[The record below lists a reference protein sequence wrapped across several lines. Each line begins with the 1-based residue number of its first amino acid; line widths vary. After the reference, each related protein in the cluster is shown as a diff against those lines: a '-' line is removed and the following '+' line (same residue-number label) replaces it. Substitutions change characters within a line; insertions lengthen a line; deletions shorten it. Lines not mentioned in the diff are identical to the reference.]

1 MRMWLAL
8 ADQRRMFLDPHAR
21 HVGPRTAPTFY
32 LDAGESQEERRLDER
47 VEMTPAIRLLAL
59 AALTGVLFAQ
69 GTGKI
74 PATGNASIETAM
86 DEARDALKS
95 YHAALVSV
103 RDLPGIDAT
112 VRGDSQ
118 IVLSSRNTVAWLRS
132 KVDLEDTVVPSEF
145 EGLVDSLDE
154 CATHAA
160 LSASVLAAGAARTG
174 HERELQ
180 AAMHLVSASEQLR
193 KATNHLRRSLRP
205 YLLSETPAPNV

>member
-1 MRMWLAL
+1 MWLAP
-8 ADQRRMFLDPHAR
+8 ADQRTMLLDPHAR
-21 HVGPRTAPTFY
+21 HVGHRTARTFY
-32 LDAGESQEERRLDER
+32 LDAGESRRRSVGSGGE
-47 VEMTPAIRLLAL
+47 VEMAPAFRLLVL
-59 AALTGVLFAQ
+59 AALTGVVFAQ

-118 IVLSSRNTVAWLRS
+118 IVLSSRNTIAWLRS

-145 EGLVDSLDE
+145 EGLVDSLDG

-193 KATNHLRRSLRP
+193 KAANHLRRSLRP
-205 YLLSETPAPNV
+205 YLLSEIPAPNV